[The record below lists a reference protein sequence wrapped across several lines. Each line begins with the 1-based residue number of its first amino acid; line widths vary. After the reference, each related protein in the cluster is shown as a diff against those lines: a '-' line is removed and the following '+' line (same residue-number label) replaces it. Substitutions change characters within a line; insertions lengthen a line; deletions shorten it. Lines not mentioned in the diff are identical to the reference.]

1 MPNSPI
7 DYRFLTSAPGVTPTP
22 GEEVKATNG
31 LSSYPAHD
39 SELQSGSLAIA
50 LIGPEDRRRDAMA
63 IALREYPSVLVREF
77 ASYPAS
83 PDELP
88 ALLDQYDALIIDL
101 DSNLEYALELVESLS
116 VKGSATVMVY
126 SDEASPDK
134 LVRSMR
140 AGAREFLAVPVEHNA
155 IKGALLRATSRRPAG
170 SNQRRATGKLLTF
183 MGAKGGVG
191 VTTLAC
197 NFALALAYQRSQS
210 TLLID
215 LADPL
220 GDVALNLGIQS
231 EYSTVNA
238 LQAADRLDSSFLS
251 KLLVKHSYGLAVLP
265 APGKFLSYQF
275 ANDAIS
281 KLLSV
286 ARQSFDY
293 VVVDAGSRL
302 DLTEMS
308 LFKDASVIYLI
319 AQVGVAELRNSNRL
333 ISQFFT
339 APTPQVEIIL
349 NRHDP
354 RSTLV
359 PDDYIAKVLTR
370 SPQWKIPNDYQSVQR
385 TQIDATPLLPGD
397 SPIAQVIQEMARAV
411 TGEPVPE
418 KKKKKKVLG
427 LFR

>member
-1 MPNSPI
+1 MPSSPTEF
-7 DYRFLTSAPGVTPTP
+7 RFLSIAPGVAPAAG
-22 GEEVKATNG
+22 GEGRGANG
-31 LSSYPAHD
+31 ASSY
-39 SELQSGSLAIA
+39 SGVQDTEFQNASLSVA
-50 LIGPEDRRRDAMA
+50 LIGPEDRRRESMA
-63 IALREYPSVLVREF
+63 LALREYPSVLVREF
-77 ASYPAS
+77 SAYPGS
-83 PDELP
+83 RDELP
-88 ALLDQYDALIIDL
+88 TLLDQFDALILDL
-101 DSNLEYALELVESLS
+101 DSNPDYALELVEGLS
-116 VKGSATVMVY
+116 VKGSTTVMVY

-140 AGAREFLAVPVEHNA
+140 AGAREFLGIPVEHNA
-155 IKGALLRATSRRPAG
+155 IKGALLRAISRRPATG
-170 SNQRRATGKLLTF
+170 NSRRATGKLLTF

-275 ANDAIS
+275 ANDAVS
-281 KLLSV
+281 KLLAV

-339 APTPQVEIIL
+339 APTPQVEIVL

-370 SPQWKIPNDYQSVQR
+370 SPQWKIPNDYPSVQR

-397 SPIAQVIQEMARAV
+397 SPIAQVIQEMARAI

-418 KKKKKKVLG
+418 KKKKKVLG
-427 LFR
+427 LFG

>member
-1 MPNSPI
+1 MPNSPS
-7 DYRFLTSAPGVTPTP
+7 DYRFLTSAPGAAPAP
-22 GEEVKATNG
+22 GGEGKGANG
-31 LSSYPAHD
+31 FSSYSGVQD
-39 SELQSGSLAIA
+39 SELQDGSLSIA
-50 LIGPEDRRRDAMA
+50 LIGPEERRREAMA
-63 IALREYPSVLVREF
+63 LALREYPSVLVREF
-77 ASYPAS
+77 SAYPGS
-83 PDELP
+83 REELP
-88 ALLDQYDALIIDL
+88 ALLEQYDAVILDL
-101 DSNLEYALELVESLS
+101 DSNPDYALELVEGLS
-116 VKGSATVMVY
+116 VKGPATVMVY

-155 IKGALLRATSRRPAG
+155 IKGALLRAITRRPAS
-170 SNQRRATGKLLTF
+170 SNPRRATGKLLTF

-281 KLLSV
+281 RLLTV

-339 APTPQVEIIL
+339 AATPQVEIVL

-370 SPQWKIPNDYQSVQR
+370 SPQWKIPNDYPSVQR

-397 SPIAQVIQEMARAV
+397 SPIAQVIEEMARAI

-418 KKKKKKVLG
+418 KKKKKVFG
-427 LFR
+427 LFG

>member
-1 MPNSPI
+1 MPNSTN
-7 DYRFLTSAPGVTPTP
+7 DYRFLTNAPAPG
-22 GEEVKATNG
+22 EDVKAINSA
-31 LSSYPAHD
+31 SSYPEGHD
-39 SELQSGSLAIA
+39 YELQNGSLSIA
-50 LIGPEDRRRDAMA
+50 LVGPEDRRREAMA
-63 IALREYPSVLVREF
+63 LALREYPSVMVREF

-83 PDELP
+83 RDEFP
-88 ALLDQYDALIIDL
+88 MLLDQYDALIIDL
-101 DSNLEYALELVESLS
+101 DSNQEYALELVESLS

-140 AGAREFLAVPVEHNA
+140 AGAREFLAVPVEPHA
-155 IKGALLRATSRRPAG
+155 IKGALNRAVTRRPAT
-170 SNQRRATGKLLTF
+170 SNPRRATGKLLTF

-197 NFALALAYQRSQS
+197 NFALALAYQRTQS

-339 APTPQVEIIL
+339 APTPRIEIVL

-370 SPQWKIPNDYQSVQR
+370 SPQWKIPNDYPSVQR

-418 KKKKKKVLG
+418 EKKKKKVFG
-427 LFR
+427 LFG